1 MESFRLG
8 ELHRTIMQ
16 GYIEHLI
23 QPLLSIGADASEFGL
38 INAIALFQYNEG
50 LSPEGRRIS
59 EDYTD
64 KLYDALYDYQAVR
77 FPNSPSKE
85 RTRRQ
90 TKILMIMAKVPVS
103 WFNSYSQIIY

>member
-1 MESFRLG
+1 MNA
-8 ELHRTIMQ
+8 
-16 GYIEHLI
+16 YVKHLI
-23 QPLLSIGADASEFGL
+23 HPLLNIGADASEFGL
-38 INAIALFQYNEG
+38 INAIALFQYSED
-50 LSPEGRRIS
+50 LSPEGRQIS

-90 TKILMIMAKVPVS
+90 TKILMIMAKMPVS
-103 WFNSYSQIIY
+103 